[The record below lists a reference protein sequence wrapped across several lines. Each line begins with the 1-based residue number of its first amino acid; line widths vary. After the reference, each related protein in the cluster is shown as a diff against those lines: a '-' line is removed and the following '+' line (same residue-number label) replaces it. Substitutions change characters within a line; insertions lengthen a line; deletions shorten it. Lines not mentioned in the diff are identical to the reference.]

1 MPATETKSFT
11 AEPGTSQVITNRVIS
26 ASPEKIFKACTD
38 PELIVQWWG
47 PRRFETILEEYEPR
61 RGGCWRFIHKDDE
74 GNEYGFNG
82 VIHEI
87 LLNERITQTFEFE
100 GMPGHVVLE
109 QMKLIPEGDGTR
121 IITVSAFSSVEDR
134 DGMVNSG
141 MESGQMESYD
151 RLEEL
156 VQTI

>member
-1 MPATETKSFT
+1 MPAADTQTFT
-11 AEPGTSQVITNRVIS
+11 AEPGGSQVITTRHLP
-26 ASPEKIFKACTD
+26 APPEKVFQAFTNPD
-38 PELIVQWWG
+38 LIARWWG
-47 PRRFETILEEYEPR
+47 PSRYETIIDEYEPR
-61 RGGCWRFIHKDDE
+61 RGGCWRFIHKGDD

-82 VIHEI
+82 VIHEL

-109 QMKLIPEGDGTR
+109 QLKLAPEGDGTR
-121 IITVSAFSSVEDR
+121 VTTVSAFTSVEDR

-141 MESGQMESYD
+141 MEGGLTESYD

-156 VQTI
+156 VRGI